1 MNVLLQSS
9 LLLPLLLGQFQ
20 GAAPSADGGVAKG
33 PGPATPPVFGQPAA
47 PRPGKAT
54 AAPGDAQKATA
65 PGGPA
70 RLTPSCS
77 EVRKNARFNVY
88 FEKVEIEKLVQTVAD
103 ATCKTFILGENIK
116 GKISVI
122 GPDNGRA

>member
-1 MNVLLQSS
+1 MNLLLQSS

-20 GAAPSADGGVAKG
+20 GADPTADGGVAKG
-33 PGPATPPVFGQPAA
+33 PGAATPFTGPSAA

-65 PGGPA
+65 PAGPA

-77 EVRKNARFNVY
+77 EVRKNARFNIY
-88 FEKVEIEKLVQTVAD
+88 FEKVDIEKLVQTVAD
-103 ATCKTFILGENIK
+103 
-116 GKISVI
+116 
-122 GPDNGRA
+122 